1 MQFRWNR
8 GFLFTLIFQGDFF
21 IAYLNFEANQVLV
34 FMTNLSA
41 VMAGYIILM
50 EVINMIK
57 IILKDGS
64 VKEFDNPISAADVT
78 KEISMGLYRN
88 ACSCK
93 VNGEVKDLRTVIDS
107 DCDFEVLTFDDEDG
121 KKTFNHT
128 ASHIMAQAVK
138 RLYPDAK
145 LTIGPAI
152 DSGFYYDF
160 DVETAFSPEDL
171 EKIEKE
177 MKKIVKEGFDI
188 ERFEL
193 PPEDAVRLMEEK
205 GEPYKVELIGEHA
218 EKGEPISFY
227 KQGEFTELCAGP
239 HLMDMKVVKAFKL
252 TNCTGAYWRGDA
264 KNKMLCRVYGT
275 AFPKA
280 SMLEEHLEKME
291 EAKKRDH
298 NKLGRELELFT
309 TVDYIGQGLPIMLP
323 KGTKIIQILQRW
335 VEDEEAKRGWQLTK
349 TPLMAKSDLYKISGH
364 WDHYKEGMFV
374 LGDEEKDK
382 EVFALRPMTCP
393 FQYQAYLNKPRSY
406 RDLPLRYD
414 ETSTLFRN
422 EASGEMHGLIRVRQF
437 TISEGHL
444 MCTPEQLEDEFRGCL
459 ELCEYMLKTLGL
471 YEDVTFRFS
480 QWDPDNREKYIGT
493 AEQWD
498 EAQGVMKNILDD
510 LGLDYKIGIGEAAFY
525 GPKLDIQIKNVFGK
539 EDTLIT
545 IQIDQMLAEKFGMEY
560 VDRDGVKKNP
570 YIIHRTSIGCYER
583 TLALLIEKYAG
594 AFPTWLAPVQVKLL
608 PIADRHLDYLYE
620 VKKVLE
626 SKGIRCEIDDRSEKI
641 GFKIRSAQLEKVPYM
656 LLAGDKDIEN
666 GTISVRSRKNG
677 DEGATTTDAFLARI
691 LEEIDTKAL

>member
-1 MQFRWNR
+1 VAHISYFVLCLCAIQVEQWI
-8 GFLFTLIFQGDFF
+8 LFTLIYFRVIFYF
-21 IAYLNFEANQVLV
+21 RREIT
-34 FMTNLSA
+34 M
-41 VMAGYIILM
+41 II
-50 EVINMIK
+50 K
-57 IILKDGS
+57 LKDGS
-64 VKEFDNPISAADVT
+64 VKEYSAPVT
-78 KEISMGLYRN
+78 AAEITKDISMGLYRN
-88 ACSCK
+88 ACCVSI
-93 VNGEVKDLRTVIDS
+93 NGKIADLRTVVES

-121 KKTFNHT
+121 KKAFNHT
-128 ASHIMAQAVK
+128 ASHVMAQAVK
-138 RLYPDAK
+138 RLYPNAK

-152 DSGFYYDF
+152 ENGFYYDF
-160 DVETAFSPEDL
+160 DVDTHFTQDDL
-171 EKIEKE
+171 DKIEKE
-177 MKKIVKEGFDI
+177 MKVIIKENYPI

-193 PPEDAVRLMEEK
+193 PADEAIKLMEEK
-205 GEPYKVELIGEHA
+205 GEPYKIELIKEHS

-239 HLMDMKVVKAFKL
+239 HIPEMKVIKAFKL
-252 TNCTGAYWRGDA
+252 TNCTGAYWRGDE
-264 KNKMLCRVYGT
+264 KNKMLCRVYGI

-280 SMLEEHLEKME
+280 SMLEDYINALE

-309 TVDYIGQGLPIMLP
+309 TVDYIGQGLPILLP
-323 KGTKIIQILQRW
+323 KGTKIIQTLQRW

-364 WDHYKEGMFV
+364 WDHYKDGMFV
-374 LGDEEKDK
+374 MGDEEKDK

-393 FQYQAYLNKPRSY
+393 FQYQAYLNRPRSY

-444 MCTPEQLEDEFRGCL
+444 MCRPDQLEDEFKACL
-459 ELCEYMLKTLGL
+459 ELTNYMMETIGLK
-471 YEDVTFRFS
+471 EDLTYRFS
-480 QWDPDNREKYIGT
+480 LWDPNDREKYLGT
-493 AEQWD
+493 EEQWD
-498 EAQGVMKNILDD
+498 EAQSKMKNILDD
-510 LGLDYKIGIGEAAFY
+510 LGVDYKVGIGEAAFY

-539 EDTLIT
+539 EDTLVT

-560 VDRDGVKKNP
+560 VDKDGIKKNP

-608 PIADRHLDYLYE
+608 PIADRHLDYLLE
-620 VKKVLE
+620 AKKALE
-626 SKGIRCEIDDRSEKI
+626 AKGIRCEVDDRSEKI

-666 GTISVRSRKNG
+666 NTVSLRTRSGG
-677 DEGATTTDAFLARI
+677 DKGAMSLDEFVEKIVAEVESKS
-691 LEEIDTKAL
+691 LELTM